1 MAHRAVPACPPVSPV
16 STDHF
21 LPHSW
26 LAPMYMD
33 IACVLASERPRVET
47 IEMAANSVKES
58 LSLPHLPDE
67 LHPLNYLNFFKG
79 SIGRPKLA
87 PGYADISR
95 LAAVLV

>member
-47 IEMAANSVKES
+47 FEMVANRVKES

-67 LHPLNYLNFFKG
+67 LHPLTYFHF
-79 SIGRPKLA
+79 
-87 PGYADISR
+87 SR
-95 LAAVLV
+95 DRLGGQN

>member
-1 MAHRAVPACPPVSPV
+1 MNATVWPTGLYLLVLQLVRFQP
-16 STDHF
+16 DHF

-33 IACVLASERPRVET
+33 IACVLASEMPHVET

-67 LHPLNYLNFFKG
+67 LHPLNYFNF
-79 SIGRPKLA
+79 
-87 PGYADISR
+87 SR
-95 LAAVLV
+95 DQLGGQS